1 MEKDV
6 VTIRL
11 DEVDKQILDILIDN
25 ARTPYTDIAKALI
38 ISPGTVHVRVKKMED
53 AGVIKGSSLIL
64 NYDKLGYPFIAHVGV
79 YVNNT
84 KEINRILTEIN
95 EIPFVTVASIVSGS
109 FNIFCKI
116 RAIDSRNARELIFQI
131 ENVEGV
137 YRTETMITLEECMND
152 KKRLMHTILKD
163 L

>member
-1 MEKDV
+1 MVNVK
-6 VTIRL
+6 L

-79 YVNNT
+79 FVNNT
-84 KEINRILTEIN
+84 REINRILADIN
-95 EIPFVTVASIVSGS
+95 DIPFVTVASIVSGS
-109 FNIFCKI
+109 FNIFCKV
-116 RAIDSRNARELIFQI
+116 RAIDSKHARELIFQI

-137 YRTETMITLEECMND
+137 FRTETMITLEECLND

>member
-1 MEKDV
+1 MDS
-6 VTIRL
+6 IRL

-25 ARTPYTDIAKALI
+25 SRTPYTDIAKTLI

-84 KEINRILTEIN
+84 KEINRVLQQIN

-109 FNIFCKI
+109 YNVFCKI
-116 RAIDSRNARELIFQI
+116 RAIDSRHARELIFEI

-137 YRTETMITLEECMND
+137 FRTETMITLEECTND

>member
-1 MEKDV
+1 MINIK
-6 VTIRL
+6 L

-25 ARTPYTDIAKALI
+25 ARTPYTDIAKTLI

-53 AGVIKGSSLIL
+53 AGVIKGSSLVL
-64 NYDKLGYPFIAHVGV
+64 NYDKLGYPFIAHVGIF
-79 YVNNT
+79 VNNT
-84 KEINRILTEIN
+84 RDINRVLKEIN

-116 RAIDSRNARELIFQI
+116 RAIDSKHARELIFQI

-137 YRTETMITLEECMND
+137 YRSETMITLEECIND

>member
-1 MEKDV
+1 MINIK
-6 VTIRL
+6 L

-25 ARTPYTDIAKALI
+25 ARTPYTDIAKTLI

-53 AGVIKGSSLIL
+53 AGVIKGSSLVL
-64 NYDKLGYPFIAHVGV
+64 YFDKLGYPFIAHVGIF
-79 YVNNT
+79 VNNT
-84 KEINRILTEIN
+84 RDINRVLKEIN

-116 RAIDSRNARELIFQI
+116 RAIDSKHARELIFQI

-137 YRTETMITLEECMND
+137 YRSETMITLEECIND

>member
-1 MEKDV
+1 MVNVK
-6 VTIRL
+6 L

-79 YVNNT
+79 FVNNT
-84 KEINRILTEIN
+84 KEIDRILRDIN
-95 EIPFVTVASIVSGS
+95 DIAFVTVASIVSGS
-109 FNIFCKI
+109 FNIFCKV
-116 RAIDSRNARELIFQI
+116 RAIDSKHARELIFQI

-137 YRTETMITLEECMND
+137 YRTETMITLEECLND

>member
-1 MEKDV
+1 MIN
-6 VTIRL
+6 IRL

-25 ARTPYTDIAKALI
+25 ARTPYTDIAKSLI

-53 AGVIKGSSLIL
+53 AGVIKGSSLVL

-79 YVNNT
+79 FVTNT
-84 KEINRILTEIN
+84 KEISRVLKEIN
-95 EIPFVTVASIVSGS
+95 DIPFVTVSSIVSGS

-116 RAIDSRNARELIFQI
+116 RAIDSKHARELIFQI

-137 YRTETMITLEECMND
+137 YRSETMITLEECLND

>member
-1 MEKDV
+1 MINIK
-6 VTIRL
+6 L

-25 ARTPYTDIAKALI
+25 ARTPYTDIAKTLI

-53 AGVIKGSSLIL
+53 AGVIKGTSLVL
-64 NYDKLGYPFIAHVGV
+64 NYDKMGYPFIAHVGV
-79 YVNNT
+79 FVNNT
-84 KEINRILTEIN
+84 RDINRVLKEIN

-109 FNIFCKI
+109 FNIFCKV
-116 RAIDSRNARELIFQI
+116 RAIDSKHARELIFQI

-137 YRTETMITLEECMND
+137 FRTETMITLEECIND

>member
-1 MEKDV
+1 MINIK
-6 VTIRL
+6 L

-25 ARTPYTDIAKALI
+25 ARTPYTDIAKTLI

-53 AGVIKGSSLIL
+53 AGVIKGSSLVL
-64 NYDKLGYPFIAHVGV
+64 NYDKLGYPFIAHVGIF
-79 YVNNT
+79 VNNT
-84 KEINRILTEIN
+84 RDINRVLKEIN

-109 FNIFCKI
+109 FNIFCKV
-116 RAIDSRNARELIFQI
+116 RAIDSKHARELIFQI

-137 YRTETMITLEECMND
+137 YRSETMITLEECIND